1 MIIIIFIFRAL
12 VSMEED
18 EVEMTKKELQM
29 WIRRKVQKN
38 QRIVALV
45 EKRNLL
51 RSLLKRREDQANQL
65 QQLSRWESAPPTSFR
80 VLQDSLQSFLA
91 APM

>member
-1 MIIIIFIFRAL
+1 
-12 VSMEED
+12 MEED

-45 EKRNLL
+45 EKCNLL
-51 RSLLKRREDQANQL
+51 RSLLKRREDQATQL
-65 QQLSRWESAPPTSFR
+65 QQLSR
-80 VLQDSLQSFLA
+80 
-91 APM
+91 